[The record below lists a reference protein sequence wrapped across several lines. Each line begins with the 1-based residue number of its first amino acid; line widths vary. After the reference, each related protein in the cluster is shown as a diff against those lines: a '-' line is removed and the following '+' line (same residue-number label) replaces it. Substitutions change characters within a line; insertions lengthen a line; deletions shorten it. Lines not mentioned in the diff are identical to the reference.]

1 MAAQTEA
8 RRANDTQCS
17 SLISTVSTSLPL
29 GACAS
34 YRSSHQS
41 VLCVRAVLTPGRPR
55 FLVCADFASQLQERL
70 QGMDAGGDVNTLVH
84 ELLAAGGGN
93 TPGGNTPG
101 GSQKPPV
108 PQGRNS
114 RPSSREVPKARNPL
128 APLPTDTRN
137 RRPSSR
143 QRDTGGTPGS
153 YRKVPPVP
161 EAPNS
166 AGSDSR
172 RPLSRE
178 QRRRVDA
185 RRKRESMSEGSSTPF
200 GPSPTWSTSSSSSRA
215 SQSSAPIH
223 TPCCALCNVS

>member
-1 MAAQTEA
+1 
-8 RRANDTQCS
+8 
-17 SLISTVSTSLPL
+17 
-29 GACAS
+29 
-34 YRSSHQS
+34 
-41 VLCVRAVLTPGRPR
+41 
-55 FLVCADFASQLQERL
+55 
-70 QGMDAGGDVNTLVH
+70 MDAGGDVNTLVH

-178 QRRRVDA
+178 QRRRVA
-185 RRKRESMSEGSSTPF
+185 AAAEWPPPQSGRRRRRVAAAEWLLSH
-200 GPSPTWSTSSSSSRA
+200 GPSVG
-215 SQSSAPIH
+215 SAPTDLRVVLVAIRLVVVGLDVRLRLLDH
-223 TPCCALCNVS
+223 LAACGSASRSVGLRVSAPHSKGTEEATQRSRDRDHVTHRSPSPSTKSQGKGAGRLSRR